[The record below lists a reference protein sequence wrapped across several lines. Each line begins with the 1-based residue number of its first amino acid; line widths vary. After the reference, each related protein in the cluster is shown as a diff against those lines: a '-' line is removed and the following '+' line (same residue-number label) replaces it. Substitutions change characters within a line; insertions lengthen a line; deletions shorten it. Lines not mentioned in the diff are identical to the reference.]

1 MLMSLGTLFKSASSA
16 ASGLPSL
23 LMSQTSGIGIGVK
36 GLDGRYQLTNKTMET
51 LVGKS
56 AEQILGMTDQD
67 LFSPESPPSLS
78 PPTKK
83 FRMAPRRGRSNWTSR
98 STVSPCVAC
107 GSSFACS
114 ALTEIYLLSVHSCVM
129 FRRKKQ

>member
-1 MLMSLGTLFKSASSA
+1 MKTTMVVDDSATMLMSLGALFKKASFG
-16 ASGLPSL
+16 ASGLLSL

-56 AEQILGMTDQD
+56 AEQIAGVTDQD
-67 LFSPESPPSLS
+67 HCSHPKSPPSLR

-83 FRMAPRRGRSNWTSR
+83 LPMAPRRRRSN
-98 STVSPCVAC
+98 
-107 GSSFACS
+107 
-114 ALTEIYLLSVHSCVM
+114 
-129 FRRKKQ
+129 